1 MRISELS
8 FASLRAAESI
18 RRATSEIAEAQ
29 QRISTGVRLNS
40 AADGTADIGKVSRL
54 TSEIQKFVQ
63 NSTSNIFA
71 QRLVETADLAHK
83 SIQELLDSMLTTA
96 NKSVLSTASASN
108 RESNQTSVSGLIK
121 EVDTVAQTT
130 SFSGQNLTDGTY
142 INKKLLGGSGNSSV
156 SISINSL
163 KASAIGTNTT
173 TLASKAASNEAGAT
187 ADGAFNLV
195 GKATKSIDYAGSAS
209 AETIAGLI
217 NAVKDDTRVTAAA
230 ETKAKLKTLSNAG
243 TITFSLNG
251 VSSGNI
257 VVSST
262 SDLTAITTAINA
274 ISSTT
279 GVDAETST
287 DKTFV
292 TLRSSTGKNIVFAAF
307 NNDNGGVDTIQLA
320 ALDRQGNEVNTH
332 TITNTDGS
340 GTAIAAARGY
350 VVMNSENAFSYAMT
364 AASGTDFTSASS
376 AFKSVSAIDV
386 STKAGAEEA
395 KDVISTARETVV
407 NQRTTLGGVGNRLK
421 FSEDYNQ
428 SQITSLSTARGNI
441 VDADIAKESSRLASA
456 TILLESASAML
467 AQANISKELL
477 LNLLISPYGARFR

>member
-1 MRISELS
+1 
-8 FASLRAAESI
+8 
-18 RRATSEIAEAQ
+18 
-29 QRISTGVRLNS
+29 
-40 AADGTADIGKVSRL
+40 
-54 TSEIQKFVQ
+54 
-63 NSTSNIFA
+63 
-71 QRLVETADLAHK
+71 
-83 SIQELLDSMLTTA
+83 
-96 NKSVLSTASASN
+96 
-108 RESNQTSVSGLIK
+108 
-121 EVDTVAQTT
+121 
-130 SFSGQNLTDGTY
+130 
-142 INKKLLGGSGNSSV
+142 
-156 SISINSL
+156 
-163 KASAIGTNTT
+163 
-173 TLASKAASNEAGAT
+173 
-187 ADGAFNLV
+187 
-195 GKATKSIDYAGSAS
+195 
-209 AETIAGLI
+209 
-217 NAVKDDTRVTAAA
+217 
-230 ETKAKLKTLSNAG
+230 
-243 TITFSLNG
+243 
-251 VSSGNI
+251 
-257 VVSST
+257 
-262 SDLTAITTAINA
+262 
-274 ISSTT
+274 
-279 GVDAETST
+279 
-287 DKTFV
+287 
-292 TLRSSTGKNIVFAAF
+292 LRSSTGKNIVFTAF

-332 TITNTDGS
+332 TITDTDGS